1 MRELREIPG
10 EDWDRPSQSEHG
22 DESQRSSHHHPG
34 ERLRGHYSAD
44 YHCNPTDGQEIDKHW
59 RIVTETSIKAKSVRG
74 YSTYNR
80 KLTENKWKA
89 GTEKP
94 ELVED
99 WDQRLLVTTLS
110 RKEDG
115 SSLEL
120 SQIAEKDQVLV

>member
-1 MRELREIPG
+1 MVMRANVVLTITQVRV
-10 EDWDRPSQSEHG
+10 
-22 DESQRSSHHHPG
+22 
-34 ERLRGHYSAD
+34 RGHYSAD

-120 SQIAEKDQVLV
+120 SQIAEKDQVLVWLIIYTNNMRFLEILP